1 MRAREKMQSVTR
13 LLKSSNTSI
22 RKEMD
27 AITLSDRM
35 EMLPDAETKHAL
47 VTAIKELEATLKE
60 LRKY

>member
-1 MRAREKMQSVTR
+1 MQSITKLV
-13 LLKSSNTSI
+13 KSATGSI
-22 RKEMD
+22 KREMS

-47 VTAIKELEATLKE
+47 STAIKELEVTLKE